1 MDIQGFVMRD
11 FLKKRNRT
19 IMKIHYLLSES
30 QFNRNN
36 LRKIIIIFFS
46 LLLVGFI
53 GYKLPGG
60 DDLHGVFLPATNLL
74 ISGYSP
80 YSETMFFSPV
90 WTLIPFIPIVILP
103 PALGR
108 AIIFVLSLCAYAFS
122 AWRFGAKPVAI
133 IAFLLS
139 PPIVMSLWL
148 SSVDWIPILGFVLPP
163 QIGLFFILVKP
174 QMGSIVAIFWFFDA
188 LHRGGLKEIIR
199 VFSPIILAVVLTFFF
214 YGMWPLQSSNLVSIE
229 HNASIWPIS
238 IPIGFGLIVS
248 AFRKHEIKYAIAAS
262 PCLSPYVMVTSW
274 VSVLIPL
281 LLSIPELISVLIGSW
296 IFIYIR
302 TISF

>member
-188 LHRGGLKEIIR
+188 LHRGGLKFIR
-199 VFSPIILAVVLTFFF
+199 GGQSITLPTGATF
-214 YGMWPLQSSNLVSIE
+214 GVDIPIE